1 MSSPSDNTHEREH
14 CLTEID
20 RRIRELQSA
29 ASQALGFL
37 VYDTFVFAACMIVAF
52 YYSWRLTFVVLSTCV
67 PSVIILYF
75 VNRLIDPAIRAQ
87 KRELAHAC
95 KHAVAALTAID
106 LVKVYNGEVHELW
119 QYQQTIRRAAK
130 HYFRQAICNCV
141 QLGYIKLWMNSIFV
155 VGFYYAVVLVG
166 HGQLTPGNAL
176 TTFYAAITAFQAL
189 ESVGPHWMTLAKGL
203 AAGESLAALVEDVAS
218 TLHNGSMAMG
228 QGQARP
234 GYRPLHC
241 DGDLELK
248 KVSFAYASNPTR
260 PVLSPSSMFFPA
272 GEITYLVGR
281 SGSGK
286 STVGNLL
293 VRFYEPS
300 SGMIKLDGTPLE
312 QLDLNW
318 LRTNV
323 TLVQQTSILF
333 NDSLA
338 HNVAL
343 GARDASR
350 VDKSDVEMACSL
362 ALLQSTIAGLPQ
374 GLDTDVGPGAYNLSG
389 GQKQRVAIARA
400 RLRDPP
406 VLILDEVTSGLDP
419 SNRDLIMDAIRL
431 WRRGK
436 TTIIITHEVSQIEDN
451 DYVYVMD
458 GGQLVQEGY
467 RKGLASTDGGLFASL
482 LAAADGDGKTSDAD
496 TEVEYD
502 LTDEEQEDF
511 DLADGQFVGVAMES
525 PKAARVYESRFS
537 KYFQGISDVESQAIP
552 VYNRMSLGNATQM
565 VTRMRTKNLWNKPLT
580 PLVSLHEEDPS
591 FPPPGYFRP
600 ESDNYELDEADSK
613 YASWAGSRRSYELMR
628 SSSRAA
634 RDSRLSVLTTAR
646 ERRVSLHPQSPT
658 ETARTDGRL
667 RRQDSMRVFIEEKL
681 AKTKKE
687 KPDKIIKDKE
697 QQQKTPPL
705 SAILQSVWPA
715 LDKKARVQLILG
727 LCLCPVVAGCQPA
740 FSLLFAQLL
749 SSFWTQGDAPKEGSK
764 WGVYL
769 VIVAV
774 VEGVSTFLTYLLFE
788 RVGQAWVN
796 YLRKE
801 AFSRILSQ
809 PKSWFD
815 KPNHSPSR
823 ISECLDWS
831 AEEMRKLVA
840 QFVPIMVILLVMAS
854 SSILWAVAIRWDL
867 TLVALSGLPL
877 AVGGARMN
885 SKVSDKWESLCL
897 SAAEKTSS
905 VFAEA
910 LSNIRVVRAWTLER
924 HFARKHNQSTE
935 EEYGMAKKRAAYAG
949 FYYGLYQS
957 IPFFITALTFYYG
970 TRLLRDGRINVTQEL
985 RVFNLILF
993 SLGNSITLLGN
1004 IPQLAAAKTTA
1015 LQMLYYAHL
1024 PNHAGHE
1031 HQGTEKIRTPL
1042 PVRMTKL
1049 RFTYPDQATPVLQNL
1064 TLQITAGTCT
1074 AIVGSSGCG
1083 KSTIASLLLRLYA
1096 PDLPTPGDSPGS
1108 ATSRFHHLHP
1118 SYHHHSYSHSHR
1130 DKYPLTF
1137 NFRPASNLSTPSL
1150 RGKTAYVPQQPFLF
1164 PGSIRQNIVYGLTE
1178 SSPHQFHFRRA
1189 AVQAGIHD
1197 FICSLPEGYNTI
1209 VGSDTGG
1216 GISLSGG
1223 QMQRIAI
1230 ARALVRDPQLLVLD
1244 EPTSSLDAEAAEGI
1258 REVVMGLVKGEGGRK
1273 EKKGGM
1279 TVVVVTHSKEMMKV
1293 ADEVVMVEDGRVVE
1307 TGSYEDLRTRGGSF
1321 ARLVGLGANS
1331 HAAGTRGNGKG
1342 KERRGARRKETA
1354 GVEDGD
1360 DNTGQSLK
1368 WVRDSWQMNQEALR
1382 RLEGGRLA

>member
-1 MSSPSDNTHEREH
+1 
-14 CLTEID
+14 
-20 RRIRELQSA
+20 
-29 ASQALGFL
+29 
-37 VYDTFVFAACMIVAF
+37 MIVAF
-52 YYSWRLTFVVLSTCV
+52 YYSWRLTFAVLSTCV

-87 KRELAHAC
+87 KHELAHAS
-95 KHAVAALTAID
+95 KHAVAALVAID

-166 HGQLTPGNAL
+166 HGQLTPGHAL

-203 AAGESLAALVEDVAS
+203 AAGQSLAALVEDVAS
-218 TLHNGSMAMG
+218 SLHADPVGH
-228 QGQARP
+228 GQAQA

-241 DGDLELK
+241 DGGVELK
-248 KVSFAYASNPTR
+248 KVSFAYPSNPTR
-260 PVLSPSSMFFPA
+260 PVVCPSSMFFAA
-272 GEITYLVGR
+272 GKVTYLVGR

-286 STVGNLL
+286 STIGNLL

-300 SGMIKLDGTPLE
+300 SGRIRLNGIPLE
-312 QLDLNW
+312 QLDLTW
-318 LRTNV
+318 LRSNV

-338 HNVAL
+338 NNVAL
-343 GARDASR
+343 GARDVST
-350 VDKSDVEMACSL
+350 VDKSDLEMACGL

-389 GQKQRVAIARA
+389 GQKQRVAIARS

-406 VLILDEVTSGLDP
+406 VLILDEITSGLDP
-419 SNRDLIMDAIRL
+419 ANRGLIMDAIRR
-431 WRRGK
+431 WRHGK

-451 DYVYVMD
+451 EYVYVMD
-458 GGQLVQEGY
+458 GGRLVQEGY
-467 RKGLASTDGGLFASL
+467 RKGLATAEGGLFASL
-482 LAAADGDGKTSDAD
+482 LAAADRDGKGSDAD
-496 TEVEYD
+496 TEADYGV
-502 LTDEEQEDF
+502 TDGEQEDF
-511 DLADGQFVGVAMES
+511 ELAEARMIGVALAS

-537 KYFQGISDVESQAIP
+537 KYSQGISDVESQTIP
-552 VYNRMSLGNATQM
+552 VYDRMSLGNATQM
-565 VTRMRTKNLWNKPLT
+565 ATRMRTKNLWNKPLT

-591 FPPPGYFRP
+591 FPPAGYFRP
-600 ESDNYELDEADSK
+600 ESENYELDEVDSN
-613 YASWAGSRRSYELMR
+613 YASWAGSRASYELLR
-628 SSSRAA
+628 SSSQAA
-634 RDSRLSVLTTAR
+634 RDSRLSMSTTPR
-646 ERRVSLHPQSPT
+646 ERQVSFHAQSRT
-658 ETARTDGRL
+658 ETSRPDEGL

-681 AKTKKE
+681 AKTKKG
-687 KPDKIIKDKE
+687 KANNIVKGQE
-697 QQQKTPPL
+697 QQPNTPPL
-705 SAILQSVWPA
+705 SAVLKSVWPA
-715 LDKKARVQLILG
+715 LNKTTRVQFILG

-749 SSFWTQGDAPKEGSK
+749 GSFWTKGDAPKEGSR
-764 WGVYL
+764 WGIYL

-774 VEGVSTFLTYLLFE
+774 VEGVSTFLAFLLFE

-796 YLRKE
+796 HLRKE

-840 QFVPIMVILLVMAS
+840 QFVPIMVILVIMAS
-854 SSILWAVAIRWDL
+854 SSIFWAMAIRWDL
-867 TLVALSGLPL
+867 ALVALSGLPM

-885 SKVSDKWESLCL
+885 SKVSDKWESACIA
-897 SAAEKTSS
+897 AAEKTSS

-910 LSNIRVVRAWTLER
+910 FCNIRVVRAWTLER
-924 HFARKHNQSTE
+924 HFARKHDKSAE
-935 EEYGMAKKRAAYAG
+935 EEYSLAKKRAAHAG

-1024 PNHAGHE
+1024 PRDAGHE

-1042 PVRMTKL
+1042 PVRMTNL
-1049 RFTYPDQATPVLQNL
+1049 RFIYPDQSTPVLHKL
-1064 TLQITAGTCT
+1064 TLQITAGSCT

-1083 KSTIASLLLRLYA
+1083 KSTIASLLLRLYE
-1096 PDLPTPGDSPGS
+1096 PDAQTPGGVPVS
-1108 ATSRFHHLHP
+1108 ATSTFRHLHP
-1118 SYHHHSYSHSHR
+1118 HSHR
-1130 DKYPLTF
+1130 PQYPLTY
-1137 NFRPASNLSTPSL
+1137 NSHPASRLSTPSL
-1150 RGKTAYVPQQPFLF
+1150 RNKIAYVPQQPFLF
-1164 PGSIRQNIVYGLTE
+1164 PGSIRQNIVYGLAE

-1209 VGSDTGG
+1209 VGSDAGG
-1216 GISLSGG
+1216 GMSLSGG

-1230 ARALVRDPQLLVLD
+1230 ARALVRNPQLLVLD

-1258 REVVMGLVKGEGGRK
+1258 RQVVLGLVKSGRRTGE
-1273 EKKGGM
+1273 KGAM
-1279 TVVVVTHSKEMMKV
+1279 AVVVVTHSKEMMKV
-1293 ADEVVMVEDGRVVE
+1293 ADEIVVVEGGRVVE
-1307 TGSYEDLRTRGGSF
+1307 TGSYEELRTAGGSF
-1321 ARLVGLGANS
+1321 TRLVGLGERPDV
-1331 HAAGTRGNGKG
+1331 GRTREKGKG
-1342 KERRGARRKETA
+1342 KERSGTRRRENAGTEEDRDDDTA
-1354 GVEDGD
+1354 
-1360 DNTGQSLK
+1360 QSPRWL
-1368 WVRDSWQMNQEALR
+1368 RDSWQMNQEALR
-1382 RLEGGRLA
+1382 RLEGGR